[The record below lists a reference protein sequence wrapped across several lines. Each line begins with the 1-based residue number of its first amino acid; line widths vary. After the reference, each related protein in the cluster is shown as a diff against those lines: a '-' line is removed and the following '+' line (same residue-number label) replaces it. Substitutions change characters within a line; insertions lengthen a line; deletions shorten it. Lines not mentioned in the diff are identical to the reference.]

1 MHNGVINI
9 NNVNYDC
16 VYNYNRQLTIFSEVS
31 IDCEINLLKNPEY
44 KKIFVSLYENKS
56 KLYIDT
62 DEFIVE
68 EAYIK
73 AIRMNFNPFNL
84 SMSIMISGVQFR
96 IKDKKDIRKD
106 KIENLLKDD
115 TSI

>member
-1 MHNGVINI
+1 MYNGVINI

-16 VYNYNRQLTIFSEVS
+16 VYNYSKQLTIFSEVS

-44 KKIFVSLYENKS
+44 KKVFVSLYENKS
-56 KLYIDT
+56 KLYIDAE
-62 DEFIVE
+62 DFIVE

-73 AIRMNFNPFNL
+73 AIRMNFNSL
-84 SMSIMISGVQFR
+84 SMSMMISGINFR
-96 IKDKKDIRKD
+96 LKDKRDIRKE
-106 KIENLLKDD
+106 KIEKILKDD

>member
-9 NNVNYDC
+9 NNVDYDC
-16 VYNYNRQLTIFSEVS
+16 VYNYNKQLTIFSEIN

-44 KKIFVSLYENKS
+44 KKVFVSLYENKS
-56 KLYIDT
+56 ELYINT
-62 DEFIVE
+62 EEFIVE
-68 EAYIK
+68 DAYIK

-84 SMSIMISGVQFR
+84 SMSMVISGANFR

-106 KIENLLKDD
+106 KIEKILKDD

>member
-44 KKIFVSLYENKS
+44 KKIFVSL
-56 KLYIDT
+56 
-62 DEFIVE
+62 
-68 EAYIK
+68 
-73 AIRMNFNPFNL
+73 
-84 SMSIMISGVQFR
+84 
-96 IKDKKDIRKD
+96 
-106 KIENLLKDD
+106 
-115 TSI
+115 